1 MPHPARPVPE
11 TQPPDT
17 LTNPLVAD
25 DEVLIQ
31 LNNRIVEDEE
41 NEEPNGDTDEEEFI
55 DDEEYMSGRGSSRG
69 SSQSSH
75 GSGRGRGR
83 AALSSEHTLSPS
95 PTTSTPDTSQVAPIT
110 WDGQK
115 GYDPDNN
122 DCTQAISDVIEL
134 MLNEP
139 WLNYSEIPED
149 VQKRWFEKWAEGFT
163 WPAAESKQI
172 RKAFDYRAGRRY
184 QQIMRVLHGGEL
196 QRLKFANDPGFKKRQ
211 ASSKANRASSKGGCL
226 HTGGSATIPKTR
238 AKMTRSLDR
247 SATDAEVFRATH
259 MRKRDRSIVEKR
271 ADDLL
276 TEFSANLEQ
285 ATQQAQEEGDESA
298 AIIDPDVVWRQT
310 LSEPCKNRV
319 YGAGGFFT
327 SSLRRSG
334 YGGSSASASSTH
346 TGPAAPEVVDLREQ
360 SLQTQGHMLQQ
371 HIDELRTLKD
381 TLAERDARAEEHLR
395 RMEEMQRQMA
405 AFYNPLRP
413 GSSAAAGG
421 SGSSTAPP
429 LPPRPLPRHPAPED
443 GNDDDDYEDA

>member
-1 MPHPARPVPE
+1 
-11 TQPPDT
+11 
-17 LTNPLVAD
+17 
-25 DEVLIQ
+25 
-31 LNNRIVEDEE
+31 
-41 NEEPNGDTDEEEFI
+41 
-55 DDEEYMSGRGSSRG
+55 MSGRGSSKG
-69 SSQSSH
+69 SSQSSR
-75 GSGRGRGR
+75 GRGRGRGR

-95 PTTSTPDTSQVAPIT
+95 PTTSTPDTSQVAPTTPPATTVPSPPPAATDAQQVDASPQLNADSSHASQPDPSAQQRVQIPIT

-115 GYDPDNN
+115 GFDPDNN

-149 VQKRWFEKWAEGFT
+149 VQKRWFEKRGLRGPQQRASRSGRPST
-163 WPAAESKQI
+163 TGLGGVTSRSCGISAA
-172 RKAFDYRAGRRY
+172 
-184 QQIMRVLHGGEL
+184 
-196 QRLKFANDPGFKKRQ
+196 KRQ

-226 HTGGSATIPKTR
+226 HTRGSATIPKTR

-247 SATDAEVFRATH
+247 PATDAEVFRATH

-298 AIIDPDVVWRQT
+298 ATVDPDVVWRQT
-310 LSEPCKNRV
+310 LSKPCKNRV
-319 YGAGGFFT
+319 YGAGGFFA

-334 YGGSSASASSTH
+334 YGGSFASASSTH
-346 TGPAAPEVVDLREQ
+346 TSPAAPEVVDLQEQVQNLSQ

-371 HIDELRTLKD
+371 HIDKVRTLKD

-405 AFYNPLRP
+405 AFYDPLRP

-429 LPPRPLPRHPAPED
+429 LPPCPPPRHPAPED
-443 GNDDDDYEDA
+443 GDDDDDYEDA